1 MSPQKGGWKEGGR
14 EEGDPFAELLDSK
27 KAEEE
32 VHDAKSESNYERK
45 SKEREEDRER
55 GRRHRSK
62 EEEEDG
68 RRRRGSK
75 EIGDGEEEGGGGKH
89 VHSKEKR
96 RTEQAMSTL
105 SGSAVSE
112 SIALIG
118 MAQVRSNA

>member
-1 MSPQKGGWKEGGR
+1 MSPQKGGRKGKGEEEGGL
-14 EEGDPFAELLDSK
+14 FAQLLASV
-27 KAEEE
+27 KAEGE
-32 VHDAKSESNYERK
+32 VHDTKSESQYERK
-45 SKEREEDRER
+45 SREREQDKER
-55 GRRHRSK
+55 GRRHCSK

-68 RRRRGSK
+68 GRRRWSK
-75 EIGDGEEEGGGGKH
+75 ERGDGEEEGGAGKH